1 MSALAGARPS
11 NTPAAWSARAAI
23 ETPWGA
29 GGMSE
34 HGQQA
39 RHQVVLGRLA
49 PQPGETL
56 LDYGCGTGQLAE
68 RLPADVGYLGFD
80 WADGLVER
88 AGREHAHRV
97 FTTIE
102 PDWPFRLIACIGP
115 FNLPDGWS
123 KADTW
128 ETIRRLWGIC
138 TRAMAVSLYAGDDER
153 NIRYLPSEIAA
164 TAAALTHSF
173 TVERGYLPNDLLM
186 VLRR

>member
-1 MSALAGARPS
+1 MSRLAEAHPR
-11 NTPAAWSARAAI
+11 NTPQAWSERASI
-23 ETPWGA
+23 DTPWGA

-34 HGQQA
+34 HGQRV
-39 RHQVVLGRLA
+39 RHQVVVDRLA

-56 LDYGCGTGQLAE
+56 LDYGCGTGQLSE

-80 WADGLVER
+80 WAEALVER
-88 AGREHAHRV
+88 SAHEHARRV

-115 FNLPDGWS
+115 FNLPDLWS
-123 KADTW
+123 KAETW
-128 ETIRRLWGIC
+128 ETIRRLWAMC

-153 NIRYLPSEIAA
+153 NIRYFPSELAV
-164 TAAALTHSF
+164 TAAALADSF